1 MAADPV
7 SIQVPQA
14 SRSSGRAHF
23 WAALSLC
30 VVGIVFYVIQSNV
43 LKQLV
48 VPWYIPLMTTV
59 GAALLVF
66 SIVRRRTIVRFVA
79 LFLVVALAG
88 FEWYALSE
96 LVRLP
101 AYSGTAQVGLKLPPF
116 STTLADGKAFTER
129 DLELGSTT
137 VLVFYRGRW

>member
-1 MAADPV
+1 MTTDPDP
-7 SIQVPQA
+7 IQLPQA
-14 SRSSGRAHF
+14 NRSGGRALF
-23 WAALSLC
+23 WAALALS
-30 VVGIVFYVIQSNV
+30 VVGIVFYVVQSNV

-48 VPWYIPLMTTV
+48 VPWYIPLLTTV
-59 GAALLVF
+59 GAAMLVF

-88 FEWYALSE
+88 FEWFALTE
-96 LVRLP
+96 LIRLP
-101 AYSGTAQVGLKLPPF
+101 EYKGPAQVGVKLPPF

-129 DLELGSTT
+129 DLEQGATT